1 MFRFILTIASM
12 GVAAALALAWALL
25 MPAHAHDYKRPDLDG
40 WCSSLHREGLT
51 FGCCSKED
59 CHTTEAEVRN
69 GVWWAR
75 IGRPVIAPDG
85 VSRDWVLL
93 DWVRIPDELIVR
105 GENGLPVP
113 NPEGE
118 AVLCHSIVWSGVER
132 PDELD
137 SINTTLF
144 CFVPGVEG

>member
-1 MFRFILTIASM
+1 L
-12 GVAAALALAWALL
+12 
-25 MPAHAHDYKRPDLDG
+25 
-40 WCSSLHREGLT
+40 
-51 FGCCSKED
+51 GCCSKED

-69 GVWWAR
+69 RVWWAR
-75 IGRPVIAPDG
+75 IGRPVIGPDG

-93 DWVRIPDELIVR
+93 DWVRIPDELIAR

-118 AVLCHSIVWSGVER
+118 AVLCHSIVWRGIDR

>member
-1 MFRFILTIASM
+1 
-12 GVAAALALAWALL
+12 
-25 MPAHAHDYKRPDLDG
+25 
-40 WCSSLHREGLT
+40 
-51 FGCCSKED
+51 
-59 CHTTEAEVRN
+59 VRN

-75 IGRPVIAPDG
+75 IGRPVIGPDG

-93 DWVRIPDELIVR
+93 DWVRIPDELIVC

-118 AVLCHSIVWSGVER
+118 PVLCHSIVWRGVDR
-132 PDELD
+132 PDERD